1 MISAHHFL
9 ALPSL
14 FLHIPR
20 EQLQLANNH
29 HTKSKNSISKK
40 DTLILFCL
48 ALERR
53 KESPWGLSVLLFLIG
68 RATTTGVIFLP
79 DPFSSFA
86 CLLLHAICNADR
98 NVLTAYWRAF
108 GTKGT
113 TRTTKVFCRLYRREW
128 GNPLMAHLGFVP
140 FFFFSH
146 LFFAVL
152 SKNPSV
158 LFVLYLWCGLFFA
171 ISFSFFLR
179 FTKLL
184 HLDTPLFY
192 LSPYIN
198 RYLQI
203 LLSLSIFALS
213 SDDEVTFEQFQLLHM
228 PKSKAVSSDE
238 RDVSHHTTVT
248 HIF

>member
-53 KESPWGLSVLLFLIG
+53 KESPWGLSVLLFLVG

-152 SKNPSV
+152 SKKPQCVVCSLPMV
-158 LFVLYLWCGLFFA
+158 WFVLRY
-171 ISFSFFLR
+171 IFFL
-179 FTKLL
+179 F
-184 HLDTPLFY
+184 PSFY
-192 LSPYIN
+192 KAPPS
-198 RYLQI
+198 RYPPF
-203 LLSLSIFALS
+203 LSLSLYQSLLTNTSLS
-213 SDDEVTFEQFQLLHM
+213 LNV
-228 PKSKAVSSDE
+228 
-238 RDVSHHTTVT
+238 RTVLG
-248 HIF
+248 